1 MSRPRPDR
9 SDLRAVTPADVPTL
23 APRLAAA
30 FQDDPG
36 MSWALSDPA
45 KRPDKL
51 ERSFAELM
59 RRVWLPRG
67 VGHTTTDAVGA
78 ALWLPPGAWRLSV
91 GLQLRLTPH
100 MLRVAG
106 IEMWKIVAMNARAE
120 SRHPE
125 VPHWYL
131 ALLGVDPAA
140 QGRGYGPHLLRP
152 ILDRCDA
159 ERTPAYLETGTE
171 RNVALY
177 RGLGFE
183 VSDEFDLPR
192 GGPPVWCMWREP
204 AG

>member
-1 MSRPRPDR
+1 VSRPQPDG
-9 SDLRAVTPADVPTL
+9 SDLRAVTAADVPAL

-36 MSWALSDPA
+36 MSWALSDA
-45 KRPDKL
+45 SRRPRRL

-78 ALWLPPGAWRLSV
+78 ALWLPPGGWRLPIA
-91 GLQLRLTPH
+91 LQLRLTPR
-100 MLRVAG
+100 MLRFAG
-106 IEMWKIVAMNARAE
+106 IETWKVVAMNARAE
-120 SRHPE
+120 RHHPE
-125 VPHWYL
+125 TPHWYL

-140 QGRGYGPHLLRP
+140 QGRGYGPHLARP
-152 ILDRCDA
+152 ILDRCDQ

-171 RNVALY
+171 RNVTLY
-177 RGLGFE
+177 RSMGFE
-183 VSDEFDLPR
+183 VTDEFDLPR
-192 GGPPVWCMWREP
+192 SGPRVWCMWREP